1 MADPA
6 ADPAETSMI
15 GGPTDVQPARVLTSF
30 ETRCPRGTI
39 IVAIS
44 GTANSQLQSI
54 GPLTCSDGSST
65 GPLPVGFGL
74 QSLDGKFTTRISP
87 DGFTGMTVTAEY
99 SVKSVS
105 FYRQDQ
111 AFSATYGTMADVT
124 TQFGRR
130 QFLTCPNFG
139 VAIGLV
145 GIKAVQTGV
154 PVMLGLIC
162 SNLPCPVRTDTIF
175 GPPGAPQIP
184 SSPGSYLGNS
194 PEPVQTTTA
203 TQCCSICTR
212 DFRCE
217 YWVRDDRS
225 GSCWRVYREPFQ
237 AGAPL
242 PGDWT
247 YQAAPGFSAGPT
259 TPKTSGVSVCGAAEK
274 AHGGGAA
281 AVRNSRAERG
291 TDCWLGSRVGAEVC
305 VGVRHVCALV
315 NPLDAGLVSFISHTC
330 CCCCCC
336 CCYPQASVSVAPT

>member
-1 MADPA
+1 
-6 ADPAETSMI
+6 MI

-44 GTANSQLQSI
+44 GVANTQLQAI
-54 GPLTCSDGSST
+54 GPLTCSDGTST

-74 QSLDGKFTTRISP
+74 QSLDGKFTTNISP

-139 VAIGLV
+139 VAMGLV

-162 SNLPCPVRTDTIF
+162 SNLPCPVRKDTMF
-175 GPPGAPQIP
+175 GPPGAPQMP
-184 SSPGSYLGNS
+184 SSPGSYLANS
-194 PEPVQTTTA
+194 PDPVQTTTA
-203 TQCCSICTR
+203 SQCCSVCTR

-217 YWVRDDRS
+217 FWVRDDRS

-237 AGAPL
+237 AGSPL
-242 PGDWT
+242 PSDWT
-247 YQAAPGFSAGPT
+247 YQTAPGFSSGPT
-259 TPKTSGVSVCGAAEK
+259 TAKTSGVCGAPAKE
-274 AHGGGAA
+274 ADGGRGAA
-281 AVRNSRAERG
+281 AVGNTAAVRFTEAVSAG
-291 TDCWLGSRVGAEVC
+291 PMVGA
-305 VGVRHVCALV
+305 GVCALV
-315 NPLDAGLVSFISHTC
+315 CVTFVLKLTQH
-330 CCCCCC
+330 
-336 CCYPQASVSVAPT
+336 